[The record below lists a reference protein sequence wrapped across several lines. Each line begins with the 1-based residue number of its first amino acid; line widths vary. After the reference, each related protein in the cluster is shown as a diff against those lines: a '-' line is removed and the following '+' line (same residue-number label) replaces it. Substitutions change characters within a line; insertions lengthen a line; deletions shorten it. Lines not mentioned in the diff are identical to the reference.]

1 MRRSLHLAMA
11 TGCLTGVLSAE
22 AKAQELDPRLYPKFE
37 LGASATLL
45 LLGENIRI
53 DSKADSV
60 EGTEI
65 DAEDVLGVSGTSLQP
80 RAALR
85 WRPGKR
91 HELELGF
98 LRAVRSAEKVLVDT
112 LTFSDTTFAAGL
124 RLISNL

>member
-1 MRRSLHLAMA
+1 M
-11 TGCLTGVLSAE
+11 
-22 AKAQELDPRLYPKFE
+22 RLYPKFE

-45 LLGENIRI
+45 LLGEKIRI
-53 DSKADSV
+53 DSKDETG

-91 HELELGF
+91 HELELGV
-98 LRAVRSAEKVLVDT
+98 LRAVRSTEKVLVDT
-112 LTFSDTTFAAGL
+112 LTFSEPALQPGFGSIPT
-124 RLISNL
+124 